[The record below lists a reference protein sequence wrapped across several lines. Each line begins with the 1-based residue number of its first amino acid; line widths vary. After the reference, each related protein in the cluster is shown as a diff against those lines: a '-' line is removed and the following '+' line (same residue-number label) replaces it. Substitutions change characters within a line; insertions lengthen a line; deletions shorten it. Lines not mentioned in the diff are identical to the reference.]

1 MAAVA
6 AVAFVGCKGAHIMHG
21 RTAHSMRWCVGS
33 AQHAMFSDSAQ
44 HAMVCGERT
53 ACDVLGQ
60 VLELGRAEQDP
71 VLFPPAEPRW
81 QVVAGGERW

>member
-1 MAAVA
+1 MGGGGGGSGGGVCG
-6 AVAFVGCKGAHIMHG
+6 VQ
-21 RTAHSMRWCVGS
+21 GS
-33 AQHAMFSDSAQ
+33 AHHARENSAQ

-81 QVVAGGERW
+81 QVVEGGERW